1 MGGVS
6 VSCLLDTGSMVTT
19 ISESFFNQHFQPW
32 GNGALQQCNW
42 LQLRAANG
50 LALPYLGYLE
60 LDILVLGRSLRR
72 MGFLV
77 IRDPPHP
84 VSYNKKVKVP
94 GLLGMNVINKCYD
107 ELFHQYGSRLFQ
119 SIPVQDGNE
128 AWREALSECHKLNCM
143 SDSGCLGAVR
153 VGGRSSVR
161 IPAGSWKMVAATC
174 TKHLGRSLSSALFE
188 PTSNQLPN
196 GLLASKAFLSI
207 EHGNVWVP
215 IVNVETHDMWLPCK
229 TVLGEW
235 FAAEVQANDQAVTLE
250 RVDESESVV
259 QVRSLATQSN
269 FLDLTKLTWPNLS
282 PSQAHEGRALL
293 QKYSSVFSQGEGDIG
308 CTSLVQHEIPLTDAA
323 PIRQRYR
330 RLPPSQYDV
339 VKAHIGDLLER
350 GVVRVSCSPYS
361 SPIVVVQ
368 KKDGTIRLCVDYRQL
383 NARTRKDA
391 FPLPRIEESL
401 DALTG
406 ATLFS
411 TLDMASGYNQV
422 PVAEQDKAKT
432 AFCTPFGLFEFNRMP
447 FGLCNAPSTFQ
458 RLMERI
464 FGDER
469 FSSLLLYLDDIVVFS
484 TSFESHLKRLDL
496 VFQRLQQHN
505 LKLKLAKCN
514 FFQSKVNY
522 LGHVISAEGVSTD
535 PEKIRAVVE
544 WKRPRTLTEL
554 RSFLGFASY
563 YRRFVEGFAKCAAPL
578 HKLVGVLQGLQK
590 KARSNTVEGRW
601 DAACETAFAS
611 LKSKMVSAPVLGFAD
626 FSKPFIL
633 EIDASHAGLGAVLSQ
648 DHQGQ
653 KRPIAFA
660 SRGLHP
666 PERNMQN
673 YSSMKLELLALKW
686 SVTEKFREYLL
697 GAKFTVYTDNNPLSY
712 LHTAKLGAVE
722 QRWASQLALFDFEL
736 KYRPGTMN
744 RNADALSRL
753 PSPSPASAAAI
764 APGTNVP
771 VSLQSAQASVAASHS
786 AGCGTVNAF
795 PIREK
800 IELLT
805 LQAMDPT
812 IGPFL
817 RYWKRGSPPAAAE
830 RYQESAEVRQLVRQ
844 WKKIRDRGGVLYR
857 VLQPPGGTREVL
869 QLLLPQTLRD
879 EVLSAL
885 HNDHGHQGGERTT
898 HLVRER
904 CYWPNLRKDVEQWCQ
919 KCERCVVAKA
929 VQPKV
934 KTFLGTLQA
943 TRPLEIVALDFTV
956 LERASDGQENAL
968 VVTDIFSKFTQAYPT
983 PNQKASTVA
992 RVLTEKWFYVYG
1004 VPQRIHSDQGRNFE
1018 SDLIRNLC
1026 KLYGVEK
1033 SRTTPYHPKG
1043 NGQCERFNRTMH
1055 DLLRTLPTVK
1065 KRRWPQHRPQV
1076 LFAYN
1081 TTVHSSTGY
1090 SPYELMFGRR
1100 PYLPLDALLGL
1111 PEQDAEDGAVD
1122 DWVQEHQEHLAVAY
1136 ELAKRHLDGAAA
1148 KRAAQHS
1155 GEAEPLLTAG
1165 RVVYRRNH
1173 VQGRNKIQ
1181 DVWGPEKYYIVRCLD
1196 GVGRVYTIRPHQGE
1210 GPERNVHRA
1219 ELWVIPSEPV
1229 QATRGFDKR
1238 QAQVTPDPKGREEEE
1253 EEADSVVVAVPL
1265 GSRRMAVTSQMDPH
1279 TPPGLPT
1286 PPTPGGARSTSASPV
1301 PVGTFSEPPGSP
1313 PLTPA
1318 LVQPS
1323 SIASS
1328 PPPEGQ
1334 VRRTTRQTAGQ
1345 HSNPHHLPQ
1354 SAVNR

>member
-1 MGGVS
+1 MSRAEQALFLYDLLDGEAKNEIRFRPSADRVDPDKILTILTETYGCAKSLVSLQQQFFQRKQKEGESIREFSHALLSLMEAVKRRDSTSILNSDALVRDQFIEHVRDGLLRRELKRSVRLNPEVTFLNIRSEAIRWTEDGERAGAPRPRAYSCDSQAQVVSERHVDSQAVAAKANDDLSDIKECLRKQQAQLDRMWQHINSISHPPPMQARGPSGPPRRPYRFQPDGRPICLRCNEPGHIARFCHAELPAAGKLAPSGVESQSPGGEFKGSVVTSEQLSQLIGTCPVVKVDMGGVS

-60 LDILVLGRSLRR
+60 LDILVLGKSLRR
-72 MGFLV
+72 MGVLV

-128 AWREALSECHKLNCM
+128 AWREALSECHKLDSM

-161 IPAGSWKMVAATC
+161 IPAGSWKMVTATC
-174 TKHLGRSLSSALFE
+174 TKHLGRSLPSALFE
-188 PTSNQLPN
+188 PTSNQLPD

-229 TVLGEW
+229 TVLGEL
-235 FAAEVQANDQAVTLE
+235 FAAEVQANDQAVMLE

-496 VFQRLQQHN
+496 VLQRLQQHN

-611 LKSKMVSAPVLGFAD
+611 LKSKMVSAPILGFAD

-753 PSPSPASAAAI
+753 PSPSPASAATI

-771 VSLQSAQASVAASHS
+771 ASLQSAQASVAASHS

-800 IELLT
+800 AELLT

-830 RYQESAEVRQLVRQ
+830 RYQESAEVRELVRQ

-857 VLQPPGGTREVL
+857 VVQPPVGPGRSCNYFCPRPFATKFSLHFITIMGTKEVKG
-869 QLLLPQTLRD
+869 PPIWCESGAIGPTSGRMWNNGAKS
-879 EVLSAL
+879 VNGAWWPRLS
-885 HNDHGHQGGERTT
+885 
-898 HLVRER
+898 
-904 CYWPNLRKDVEQWCQ
+904 
-919 KCERCVVAKA
+919 
-929 VQPKV
+929 
-934 KTFLGTLQA
+934 
-943 TRPLEIVALDFTV
+943 
-956 LERASDGQENAL
+956 S
-968 VVTDIFSKFTQAYPT
+968 
-983 PNQKASTVA
+983 
-992 RVLTEKWFYVYG
+992 
-1004 VPQRIHSDQGRNFE
+1004 QR
-1018 SDLIRNLC
+1018 
-1026 KLYGVEK
+1026 
-1033 SRTTPYHPKG
+1033 
-1043 NGQCERFNRTMH
+1043 
-1055 DLLRTLPTVK
+1055 
-1065 KRRWPQHRPQV
+1065 
-1076 LFAYN
+1076 
-1081 TTVHSSTGY
+1081 
-1090 SPYELMFGRR
+1090 
-1100 PYLPLDALLGL
+1100 
-1111 PEQDAEDGAVD
+1111 
-1122 DWVQEHQEHLAVAY
+1122 
-1136 ELAKRHLDGAAA
+1136 
-1148 KRAAQHS
+1148 
-1155 GEAEPLLTAG
+1155 
-1165 RVVYRRNH
+1165 
-1173 VQGRNKIQ
+1173 
-1181 DVWGPEKYYIVRCLD
+1181 
-1196 GVGRVYTIRPHQGE
+1196 
-1210 GPERNVHRA
+1210 
-1219 ELWVIPSEPV
+1219 
-1229 QATRGFDKR
+1229 
-1238 QAQVTPDPKGREEEE
+1238 
-1253 EEADSVVVAVPL
+1253 
-1265 GSRRMAVTSQMDPH
+1265 
-1279 TPPGLPT
+1279 
-1286 PPTPGGARSTSASPV
+1286 
-1301 PVGTFSEPPGSP
+1301 
-1313 PLTPA
+1313 
-1318 LVQPS
+1318 
-1323 SIASS
+1323 
-1328 PPPEGQ
+1328 
-1334 VRRTTRQTAGQ
+1334 
-1345 HSNPHHLPQ
+1345 
-1354 SAVNR
+1354 